1 MIFNTKGGR
10 MTDKQKISQTV
21 TLFLTEERLS
31 KILAALTLV
40 KDNDTELRD
49 YLQKS
54 GENIFRW

>member
-40 KDNDTELRD
+40 KDNDIELRD